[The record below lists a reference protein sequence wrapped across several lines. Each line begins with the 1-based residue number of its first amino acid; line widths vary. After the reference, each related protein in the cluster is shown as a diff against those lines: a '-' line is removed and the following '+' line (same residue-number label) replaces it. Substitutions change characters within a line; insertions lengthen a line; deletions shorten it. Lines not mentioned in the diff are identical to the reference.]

1 MFKILV
7 PKRLIPRNQT
17 QTALNDNGNCI
28 FLTPYLAA
36 YWSLDDCLWMALRK
50 QLITPP
56 FLFPLN
62 CDYCLILY
70 RYLEF
75 GEWFKSSQRD
85 KLYLKANARVFLA
98 ETQKVLRLHKSVA
111 ILVARLEDSFQ
122 MHQNILHVH
131 F

>member
-1 MFKILV
+1 MNGIAKTSNNSTNFIPVKLWLLLNSVPIL
-7 PKRLIPRNQT
+7 RIR
-17 QTALNDNGNCI
+17 
-28 FLTPYLAA
+28 
-36 YWSLDDCLWMALRK
+36 R
-50 QLITPP
+50 
-56 FLFPLN
+56 
-62 CDYCLILY
+62 
-70 RYLEF
+70 
-75 GEWFKSSQRD
+75 KSSQRD